1 MKYLIIGSGGR
12 EHTIAWRLIQDGS
25 ADEVYVAPGNGGI
38 SPSYR
43 VDIDIN
49 DHPGIARFCVEKK
62 IDMVIVGPEAP
73 LVGGIIDFLDEKKIP
88 AFGPTRKAAM
98 LEGSKLFAKEIMDR
112 YGVPT
117 VPHREFRGKDELVD
131 YIRGQKRYPL
141 VIKLDGLAAGK
152 GVGIPESMDEALRFI
167 NTSVTADTR
176 VFVEDFV
183 EGEEASV
190 LCVSD
195 GRNIIPF
202 IAAQDHKR
210 IFDGDRGPNTGG
222 MGAYAP
228 APVMT
233 DDRLSYVHEHIL
245 QRTVDGM
252 RSEGI
257 PFKGILYAGVI
268 ISGDSIRVLEFNVRF
283 GDPEAQVIIPLMN
296 GRLGD
301 LFSASVNESLGSI
314 DVSFKNMHA
323 ITVVVSSGGY
333 PGEYEKGK
341 IISGLDRVESDIIV
355 FHAGTE
361 FLNGN
366 YRTNGGRVLDIT
378 ALGAT
383 LAQAKERVYGSIGSI
398 SFEGA
403 HYRTDIGHRAL

>member
-355 FHAGTE
+355 FNAGTE